1 MRILFALMLL
11 IFSAGVKAQ
20 TILPGSYMDHLQ
32 RPSFAGNSYLKDS
45 TPGKKWVVTKYMGIS
60 TSVGFFNGG
69 STTVLA
75 VPVGIQINRRLTNN
89 WYAFAGVSAAPAYVN
104 FNHSFLGANTNKAAQ
119 PNNFLRSGSM
129 NMYSR
134 AELGLLYTNDQKT
147 FSISGSI
154 SIERSS
160 YPLVPFNQV
169 STVRP
174 NTFIAPPVK

>member
-1 MRILFALMLL
+1 MRILFILMLL
-11 IFSAGVKAQ
+11 IFSATVKAQ
-20 TILPGSYMDHLQ
+20 AVLPGSYIDHLQ

-45 TPGKKWVVTKYMGIS
+45 TPGNKWSVSKYMGIS

-69 STTVLA
+69 NATVLA
-75 VPVGIQINRRLTNN
+75 IPVGIQINRKLTNN

-104 FNHSFLGANTNKAAQ
+104 FNHSFLGNSNNKLTQ
-119 PNNFLRSGSM
+119 PNNFLKSNRF

-154 SIERSS
+154 SVERSS
-160 YPLVPFNQV
+160 YPLIPFNQV

-174 NTFIAPPVK
+174 NVFVAPNQ